1 MAEWEIFWQPWSD
14 IGLEHL
20 RLTVDRDSLAADG
33 WIVRRT
39 KEGPGLRLDYRLRC
53 DGSARV
59 LLAEIRLRSGEE
71 EHRVDLRGNGEGSWA
86 DASGRPLPALRGCID
101 LDVAAT
107 PFTNTLPIRRL
118 GLGPG
123 EAAEIAVV
131 YVAVPRLDVTR
142 VAQRYTCLRK
152 DVDGGVYLYENLENG
167 FRAELPVDPDGV
179 VKDYSGQWRRLETR
193 ATTA

>member
-1 MAEWEIFWQPWSD
+1 
-14 IGLEHL
+14 
-20 RLTVDRDSLAADG
+20 
-33 WIVRRT
+33 
-39 KEGPGLRLDYRLRC
+39 
-53 DGSARV
+53 
-59 LLAEIRLRSGEE
+59 
-71 EHRVDLRGNGEGSWA
+71 VDLRGDGGGSWT

-107 PFTNTLPIRRL
+107 PFTNALPIRRL

-123 EAAEIAVV
+123 QAAEIAVV

-152 DVDGGVYLYENLENG
+152 DADGGVYLYENLENG
-167 FRAELPVDPDGV
+167 FRAELPVDRDGV
-179 VKDYSGQWRRLETR
+179 VKDYPGQWRRLEAR